1 MKHKQDNNHHTKQ
14 EGSSFP
20 YLDEC

>member
-1 MKHKQDNNHHTKQ
+1 MKHTQDNNHHTKQ